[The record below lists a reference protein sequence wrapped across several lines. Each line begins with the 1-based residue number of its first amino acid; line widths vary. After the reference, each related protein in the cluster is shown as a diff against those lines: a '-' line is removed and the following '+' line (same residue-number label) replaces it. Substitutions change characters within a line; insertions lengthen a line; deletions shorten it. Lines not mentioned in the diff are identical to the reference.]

1 MNAVKLMSHDSDPV
15 SGVTSNERLE
25 IQYLKSLKVVSVDDV
40 ILLNLCSS
48 GTTHAMIYVWGEE
61 YLRRVKHPSLCE
73 DDRPG
78 EPDDSHWPG
87 IYDNSLICSRHP
99 VISDRKQSVRTMS
112 NDELKSLPSN
122 HALVCWSRDENTNQI
137 ARVDDSYFLLFSC
150 SALLI
155 SCSRALDICN
165 PDKAGLSMRKIVGP
179 LWPEFF
185 HKVIT
190 HVKYISSSVEAITDE
205 HGLDTSG
212 KFTGSDYQRE
222 KLDVYFSEVITEPQN
237 YVPRA
242 ILLDSKS
249 DTRARICT
257 GPLRTFFHRRN
268 LLFRGYGAG
277 QCWAVGYHTAGA
289 ELIDEAMDM
298 VRREAEEC
306 ECLQGFQI
314 VHSLGGGT
322 GGGMGSLLISRLCDE
337 YPDRVIATFS
347 IFPSRVPDVVVKP
360 YNVTLSMNRLIEDSD
375 ATFCIDNQALV
386 DTCTGTLGQC
396 DPSHGNLSRF
406 MAQAMSGV
414 TACFRFPGQLN
425 SDLRKLTTTMVPLSR
440 LHFFTLGVSP
450 LSRQT
455 SESSSVPRITQK
467 LFSSD
472 SIAASVDHRISRS
485 LSCLTIFRG
494 KVSMA
499 EIEAQLDNLR
509 NKRSPDY
516 IEWVPNDIRCTAY
529 LPHDYDM
536 SGTLLINS
544 TSIQNMFSHVSEQ
557 FSALYRRKAYINP
570 YTWNG
575 VDEMDFVEA
584 ESNMNDLIEE
594 YREHQDGP
602 I

>member
-1 MNAVKLMSHDSDPV
+1 MNMDWTL
-15 SGVTSNERLE
+15 
-25 IQYLKSLKVVSVDDV
+25 
-40 ILLNLCSS
+40 
-48 GTTHAMIYVWGEE
+48 
-61 YLRRVKHPSLCE
+61 
-73 DDRPG
+73 
-78 EPDDSHWPG
+78 
-87 IYDNSLICSRHP
+87 
-99 VISDRKQSVRTMS
+99 
-112 NDELKSLPSN
+112 
-122 HALVCWSRDENTNQI
+122 
-137 ARVDDSYFLLFSC
+137 
-150 SALLI
+150 
-155 SCSRALDICN
+155 
-165 PDKAGLSMRKIVGP
+165 
-179 LWPEFF
+179 
-185 HKVIT
+185 
-190 HVKYISSSVEAITDE
+190 
-205 HGLDTSG
+205 
-212 KFTGSDYQRE
+212 
-222 KLDVYFSEVITEPQN
+222 
-237 YVPRA
+237 
-242 ILLDSKS
+242 
-249 DTRARICT
+249 RAR
-257 GPLRTFFHRRN
+257 
-268 LLFRGYGAG
+268 
-277 QCWAVGYHTAGA
+277 YHTAGA
-289 ELIDEAMDM
+289 ELLDEAMDM

-322 GGGMGSLLISRLCDE
+322 GGGMGSLLISRLRDE

-406 MAQAMSGV
+406 MVQAMSGV